1 MKIYSVSEINTEAR
15 QAMLLTFEY
24 PINVKGEISDYRQ
37 SRGHQ
42 YFKLRDMNGNYT
54 VSCVMWKGSYGN
66 IDISQYLDREV
77 IVTAKVD
84 FYAGF
89 GQFQLNIIELS
100 EFGDGFLKNEIEK
113 IKKRLSDEGVFSN
126 KRNLPKFPKKIA
138 VLTAKDSHA
147 LKDVCSKLNEKYCM
161 AEILIYPSTVQGPQA
176 PKSLI
181 KQLKKINQDS
191 LADII
196 LIVRGGGSLQDLM
209 AFNHELLV
217 REISQSIIPTITG
230 IGHKPDITLA
240 DYASDSAQETPTA
253 AAVHAVPDS
262 QMLKQDII
270 HYENSITKLINNMI
284 LKTEN
289 KIKGNY
295 LIIKMTNPFKTI
307 ESLSKD
313 FIQRKKIFKKII
325 QDKVVNSQDDLKYEI
340 TRQSHI
346 LKKITSRLKEYIETV
361 EKTYKNVN
369 KLLKVK
375 IHFNNNMLISKIQQ
389 VKQMNPELLLKK
401 GYAIVRNTNNDII
414 KSIKGIPNKSEL
426 RIQVSDGIIKV
437 KRKE

>member
-1 MKIYSVSEINTEAR
+1 
-15 QAMLLTFEY
+15 
-24 PINVKGEISDYRQ
+24 
-37 SRGHQ
+37 
-42 YFKLRDMNGNYT
+42 
-54 VSCVMWKGSYGN
+54 
-66 IDISQYLDREV
+66 
-77 IVTAKVD
+77 
-84 FYAGF
+84 
-89 GQFQLNIIELS
+89 
-100 EFGDGFLKNEIEK
+100 
-113 IKKRLSDEGVFSN
+113 
-126 KRNLPKFPKKIA
+126 
-138 VLTAKDSHA
+138 
-147 LKDVCSKLNEKYCM
+147 M
-161 AEILIYPSTVQGPQA
+161 AEILIYPSTVQGLQA
-176 PKSLI
+176 PKNLI

-191 LADII
+191 LADVI

-209 AFNHELLV
+209 AFNNELLV

>member
-1 MKIYSVSEINTEAR
+1 
-15 QAMLLTFEY
+15 MLLTFEY

-66 IDISQYLDREV
+66 IDISQYLDMEV

-113 IKKRLSDEGVFSN
+113 IKKKLSDEGVFSK
-126 KRNLPKFPKKIA
+126 KRSLPKYPKKIA

-176 PKSLI
+176 PISLI

-191 LADII
+191 LADVI

-209 AFNHELLV
+209 AFNDESLV
-217 REISQSIIPTITG
+217 REISQSNIPTITG

-270 HYENSITKLINNMI
+270 HYENSIIKLMNNII
-284 LKTEN
+284 LKIEN

-295 LIIKMTNPFKTI
+295 LIIKMANPFKTI

-313 FIQRKKIFKKII
+313 FIQRKKILKKTI
-325 QDKVVNSQDDLKYEI
+325 QDKILNNQDYLKDER

-346 LKKITSRLKEYIETV
+346 LRKTAYTLTEYIKTV
-361 EKTYKNVN
+361 DKTYKDIK
-369 KLLKVK
+369 KLVK
-375 IHFNNNMLISKIQQ
+375 IRVHLNDDILFSKKQQ
-389 VKQMNPELLLKK
+389 VKQMNPALLLKK
-401 GYAIVRNTNNDII
+401 GYAIVRNSNKDII

-426 RIQVSDGIIKV
+426 SIQVSDGIIKV
-437 KRKE
+437 NRKE

>member
-15 QAMLLTFEY
+15 QAMLLAFEY

-66 IDISQYLDREV
+66 IDISQYLDMEV

-113 IKKRLSDEGVFSN
+113 IKKKLSDEGVFSK
-126 KRNLPKFPKKIA
+126 KRSLPKYPKKIA

-147 LKDVCSKLNEKYCM
+147 LKDVCSKLNEKYRI

-181 KQLKKINQDS
+181 KQLDKINRDS
-191 LADII
+191 LADVI

-209 AFNHELLV
+209 AFNDELLA
-217 REISQSIIPTITG
+217 REIAQSSIPTITG

-240 DYASDSAQETPTA
+240 DYASDSAQETPTS

-262 QMLKQDII
+262 QILKQDII
-270 HYENSITKLINNMI
+270 NYECSIIKLMNNMI
-284 LKTEN
+284 LKIEN

-295 LIIKMTNPFKTI
+295 LIIKMANPFKSI
-307 ESLSKD
+307 ESLSND
-313 FIQRKKIFKKII
+313 FIQRKKIFKKTI
-325 QDKVVNSQDDLKYEI
+325 QDKIVNNQDYLKDERI
-340 TRQSHI
+340 RQSHI
-346 LKKITSRLKEYIETV
+346 LKKITSALKEYIKTV
-361 EKTYKNVN
+361 NKTYKDIK
-369 KLLKVK
+369 KLVKVK
-375 IHFNNNMLISKIQQ
+375 IHFNSNILTSKRQQ

-401 GYAIVRNTNNDII
+401 GYAIVRNDDKDII
-414 KSIKGIPNKSEL
+414 KSIKGIPDKSEL
-426 RIQVSDGIIKV
+426 SIQVSDGIIKV

>member
-15 QAMLLTFEY
+15 QAMLLAFEY
-24 PINVKGEISDYRQ
+24 PINIKGEISDYRQ

-42 YFKLRDMNGNYT
+42 YFKLRDMDGNYT

-66 IDISQYLDREV
+66 IDISQYLDMEV
-77 IVTAKVD
+77 IATAKVD

-113 IKKRLSDEGVFSN
+113 IKKKLSDEGVFSK

-147 LKDVCSKLNEKYCM
+147 LKDVCSKLNEKYCI

-181 KQLKKINQDS
+181 KQLNKINQDS
-191 LADII
+191 LADVI

-209 AFNHELLV
+209 AFNDELLV
-217 REISQSIIPTITG
+217 REIAQSNIPTITG

-262 QMLKQDII
+262 QMLRQDIVN
-270 HYENSITKLINNMI
+270 YENSIIKLMNNMI
-284 LKTEN
+284 LKIEN

-295 LIIKMTNPFKTI
+295 LIIKMTNPFKSV
-307 ESLSKD
+307 ESLSND
-313 FIQRKKIFKKII
+313 FIQRKKIFKKTI
-325 QDKVVNSQDDLKYEI
+325 QDKVINNQEHLKDEMI
-340 TRQSHI
+340 RQSHI
-346 LKKITSRLKEYIETV
+346 LKRITSALKEYIKTV
-361 EKTYKNVN
+361 DKTYKDIK
-369 KLLKVK
+369 KLVQVK
-375 IHFNNNMLISKIQQ
+375 IHFNSNILISKRQQ
-389 VKQMNPELLLKK
+389 VIQMNPELLLKK
-401 GYAIVRNTNNDII
+401 GYAIVRNNNKDII

-426 RIQVSDGIIKV
+426 SIQVSDGIMKV

>member
-66 IDISQYLDREV
+66 IDISQYLDSEV

-113 IKKRLSDEGVFSN
+113 IKKKLSDEGVFSK
-126 KRNLPKFPKKIA
+126 KRSLPKYPKKIA

-161 AEILIYPSTVQGPQA
+161 AEILVYPSTVQGPQA

-191 LADII
+191 LADVI

-209 AFNHELLV
+209 AFNDESLV
-217 REISQSIIPTITG
+217 REISQSNIPTITG

-270 HYENSITKLINNMI
+270 HYEKSIIKLMNNII
-284 LKTEN
+284 LKIEN

-313 FIQRKKIFKKII
+313 FIQRKKILKKTI
-325 QDKVVNSQDDLKYEI
+325 QDKILNNQDYLKDER

-346 LKKITSRLKEYIETV
+346 LRKTAYTLTEYIKTV
-361 EKTYKNVN
+361 DKTYKDIK
-369 KLLKVK
+369 KLVK
-375 IHFNNNMLISKIQQ
+375 IRVHLNDDILFSKKQQ
-389 VKQMNPELLLKK
+389 VKQMNPALLLKK
-401 GYAIVRNTNNDII
+401 GYAIVRNSNKDII

-426 RIQVSDGIIKV
+426 SIQVSDGIIKV
-437 KRKE
+437 NRKE

>member
-15 QAMLLTFEY
+15 QAMLLAFEY

-113 IKKRLSDEGVFSN
+113 IKKKLSDEGVFSK
-126 KRNLPKFPKKIA
+126 KRSLPKYPKKIA
-138 VLTAKDSHA
+138 ILTAKDSHA

-161 AEILIYPSTVQGPQA
+161 AEILVYPSTVQGPLA
-176 PKSLI
+176 PKNLI
-181 KQLKKINQDS
+181 KQLKRINQDS

-196 LIVRGGGSLQDLM
+196 LIVRGGGTLQDLM
-209 AFNHELLV
+209 AFNDESLV
-217 REISQSIIPTITG
+217 REISQSNIPTITG

-270 HYENSITKLINNMI
+270 HYENSIIKLMNNII
-284 LKTEN
+284 LKIEN

-313 FIQRKKIFKKII
+313 FIQRKKILKKTI
-325 QDKVVNSQDDLKYEI
+325 QDKILNNQDYLKDER

-346 LKKITSRLKEYIETV
+346 LRKTAYTLTEYIKTV
-361 EKTYKNVN
+361 DKTYKDIK
-369 KLLKVK
+369 KLVK
-375 IHFNNNMLISKIQQ
+375 IRVHLNDDILFSKKQQ
-389 VKQMNPELLLKK
+389 VKQMNPALLLKK
-401 GYAIVRNTNNDII
+401 GYAIVRNSNKDII

-426 RIQVSDGIIKV
+426 SIQVSDGIIKV
-437 KRKE
+437 NRKE